1 MVDPQANS
9 ASLPQE
15 KNSDK
20 KLRKVFYDIV
30 KHETRGKVHVE
41 SDGRHRS
48 IVRSERDP
56 VLILCPNLEG
66 SWFVVPKPA
75 APDTVGYW
83 PKYTKFPSPAEVTHA
98 PSDDKKLMPIKF
110 LYYIEDELLKSF
122 LAPTK
127 LTDKNGNLWLNPE
140 VFSSVAFHVPSSNI
154 CSWLDRSLRAQL
166 LDSLVTDELI
176 DMTNK
181 LIDVAL
187 DIPNNNPNTDPKE
200 ITDLIL
206 DILELIN
213 TSVILSAASNL
224 RGRHT
229 TLTSIVKNKL
239 ILRDEVLKVHSGGVG
254 SLVTKAVLRGS
265 SFFVAELFWPLP
277 NSLLT
282 RCAHSS

>member
-1 MVDPQANS
+1 MT
-9 ASLPQE
+9 
-15 KNSDK
+15 
-20 KLRKVFYDIV
+20 V
-30 KHETRGKVHVE
+30 KFQTRGKVHVE
-41 SDGRHRS
+41 TEGRHRS
-48 IVRSERDP
+48 IIRIERDP

-66 SWFVVPKPA
+66 SWFVVPKPV

-83 PKYTKFPSPAEVTHA
+83 PKFTKFPSPSEVTHA

-110 LYYIEDELLKSF
+110 LYHTEHDLLRSF

-127 LTDKNGNLWLNPE
+127 LVDKEGYLWLNPE
-140 VFSSVAFHVPSSNI
+140 VFSSASFYVSSSYI
-154 CSWLDRSLRAQL
+154 YSWLDRNLRAQL
-166 LDSLVTDELI
+166 LDNLITDELI

-187 DIPNNNPNTDPKE
+187 DFPNDNPNTEPRE

-229 TLTSIVKNKL
+229 THQ
-239 ILRDEVLKVHSGGVG
+239 HS
-254 SLVTKAVLRGS
+254 
-265 SFFVAELFWPLP
+265 
-277 NSLLT
+277 
-282 RCAHSS
+282 